1 MQVLWDVTL
10 GLFCGVSSGEDIRL
24 SISEVLTSRTFC
36 NKMWQTLRFT
46 LGVLGD
52 NTTPLRTLEEV
63 HQNRLVLLMK
73 LKLRH
78 DPGFR
83 PSEELRKLLCLLQT
97 APLSSMD
104 QWICSR
110 LYSTVVQCEVA
121 FQASELHVVTSA
133 LRSFWV
139 HSLCDVYLVSMA
151 AVGTRAR
158 QDVE

>member
-1 MQVLWDVTL
+1 MCEGTRAALHRTLQVLWDVTL

-73 LKLRH
+73 LRH
-78 DPGFR
+78 NPGFR
-83 PSEELRKLLCLLQT
+83 PSEELRKLLEKLRVKSACV
-97 APLSSMD
+97 SV
-104 QWICSR
+104 CCRR
-110 LYSTVVQCEVA
+110 LP
-121 FQASELHVVTSA
+121 
-133 LRSFWV
+133 
-139 HSLCDVYLVSMA
+139 
-151 AVGTRAR
+151 
-158 QDVE
+158 